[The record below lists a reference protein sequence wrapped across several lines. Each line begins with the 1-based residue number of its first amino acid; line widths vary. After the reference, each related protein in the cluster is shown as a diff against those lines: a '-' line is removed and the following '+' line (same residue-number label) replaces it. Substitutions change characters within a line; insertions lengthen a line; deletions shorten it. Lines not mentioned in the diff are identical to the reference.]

1 MQLSNEQTGWLR
13 RGLESLAANSHR
25 CFEDALWLG
34 FGDQWW
40 PFREQLVQHDYI
52 EPQRDQSVV
61 ITARGRTLLEKL
73 IDHTEVA

>member
-1 MQLSNEQTGWLR
+1 MQLSLEQTSWLR
-13 RGLESLAANSHR
+13 RGLECLAANRQR

-52 EPQRDQSVV
+52 EAKRDQSVAL
-61 ITARGRTLLEKL
+61 TSRGRMLMERLA
-73 IDHTEVA
+73 DHAVVA